1 MDVSCGDGLYFLNYT
16 KCLREPYFIRSQFH
30 DGWDSIIW
38 MYKNEFVILENFG
51 MEAML
56 T

>member
-1 MDVSCGDGLYFLNYT
+1 MDVSCGDGLYYLNYPL
-16 KCLREPYFIRSQFH
+16 CLREPYFIRSQFH

-38 MYKNEFVILENFG
+38 MYKNVFVILAKFG